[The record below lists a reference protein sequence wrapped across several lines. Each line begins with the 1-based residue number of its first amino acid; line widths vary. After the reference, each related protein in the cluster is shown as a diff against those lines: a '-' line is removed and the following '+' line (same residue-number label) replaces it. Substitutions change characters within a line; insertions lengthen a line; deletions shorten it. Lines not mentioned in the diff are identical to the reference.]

1 MLGYF
6 LGDWVYVLVL
16 FGKSGERVSFLGLV
30 LLFSYF
36 FFFKQSICDAFDSTK
51 LAFKLLISSFQLS
64 RKIVYGISWS
74 NPHKVTSLS
83 FSIGS
88 V

>member
-1 MLGYF
+1 MCLCY
-6 LGDWVYVLVL
+6 LVKV
-16 FGKSGERVSFLGLV
+16 GKGCHFWAWCFYLV
-30 LLFSYF
+30 IL